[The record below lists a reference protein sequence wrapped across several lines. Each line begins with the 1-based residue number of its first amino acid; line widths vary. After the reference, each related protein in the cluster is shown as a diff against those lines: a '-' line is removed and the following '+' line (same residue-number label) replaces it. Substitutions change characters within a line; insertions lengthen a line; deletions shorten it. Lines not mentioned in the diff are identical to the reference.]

1 MTIQT
6 AAHHYHLRSALEQI
20 AATEQGY
27 ASDVH
32 LKFLAGV
39 ALDRARSLNGRP
51 SDAAAALA
59 WQELCRIKS
68 ANFND
73 IAAHAVG
80 VLGKMDGL
88 DRDAGLVRVKEY
100 EEALAELWQE
110 VRDYADSQIAGSVS
124 NERVEAICQHL
135 CSERLLNGSTYGDL
149 ESVVRAEG
157 LRLAGEGS
165 NPSIKRLR

>member
-6 AAHHYHLRSALEQI
+6 AAHHHHLRSALESI

-51 SDAAAALA
+51 SDAAASLA
-59 WQELCRIKS
+59 WQELRRIKS

-73 IAAHAVG
+73 IAAHAAD
-80 VLGKMDGL
+80 VLVKMDAL
-88 DRDAGLVRVKEY
+88 DIDAGVVRVKEY
-100 EEALAELWQE
+100 EETLAALWQE
-110 VRDYADSQIAGSVS
+110 VRDYADSHIAGAVQ
-124 NERVEAICQHL
+124 NHTLEAICQRL
-135 CSERLLNGSTYGDL
+135 CTERLLNGSTYGDI
-149 ESVVRAEG
+149 ESTVRAEG
-157 LRLAGEGS
+157 LCLAAEAVAA
-165 NPSIKRLR
+165 